1 MVVEIVLAQEV
12 ATSFFDLRVVSKQF
26 NSLVTPLLYRHIIL
40 NKRIIVSLVS
50 HQATLSPH
58 KLQVAHDIREY
69 TWHVTL
75 QGDFPEEHLGSVFGS
90 LKHLR
95 EVT

>member
-1 MVVEIVLAQEV
+1 MSVG
-12 ATSFFDLRVVSKQF
+12 DLGLDSSEF

-50 HQATLSPH
+50 NQATLSPH
-58 KLQVAHDIREY
+58 KLQVAHDVREY

-75 QGDFPEEHLGSVFGS
+75 QGESVHACLTS
-90 LKHLR
+90 
-95 EVT
+95 